1 MRYSESRDRSIEI
14 LRQALPLMSRQR
26 AAFHP
31 LSFTLWYEHI
41 AGLNPEL
48 TRILEAR
55 MASSVSLTDDDV
67 QRLYAQHIVAR
78 DVKVLEALQQRLRAL
93 LEETAQN
100 TATASAEAAQF
111 DRSLQDHAGKLAQNL
126 DNAALRDIIGDLMQD
141 AQHMRSVAFELSRKL
156 ETSTREV
163 SVLTESLQ
171 RTQSEALLDPL
182 TGLKNR
188 RGLECAVEDFVRESG
203 LAGCALLLADIDDF
217 KSINETF
224 GHVLGDKVLRSVAHV
239 LQAAIKGRDV
249 AARFGRD
256 QFAVLL
262 PHTMATGG
270 AALAEQIR
278 AMVARGRIHRAD
290 GRESVGEVTLSVGV
304 AMAGP
309 GESLE
314 SLIDRADAAMRAAKR
329 AGRNQVSLASDE
341 EPTGR
346 IAQSA

>member
-26 AAFHP
+26 AAFHH

-41 AGLNPEL
+41 AGINPDL

-78 DVKVLEALQQRLRAL
+78 DVKVLEALQQRLRTL

-111 DRSLQDHAGKLAQNL
+111 DQSLQDHAGKLTQNL
-126 DNAALRDIIGDLMQD
+126 DNAALRQIIGDMMQD

-163 SVLTESLQ
+163 TVLTESLQ

-188 RGLECAVEDFVRESG
+188 RGLECADIVRESA
-203 LAGCALLLADIDDF
+203 LTGCALLIADIDDF
-217 KSINETF
+217 KSINDTF

-262 PHTMATGG
+262 PHTTAAGG

-278 AMVARGRIHRAD
+278 GMVARGRIHRAD

-304 AMAGP
+304 AMAGQ

-314 SLIDRADAAMRAAKR
+314 SLIERADAAMRAAKR
-329 AGRNQVSLASDE
+329 AGRNRVTLASDE
-341 EPTGR
+341 QSM
-346 IAQSA
+346 AQSA